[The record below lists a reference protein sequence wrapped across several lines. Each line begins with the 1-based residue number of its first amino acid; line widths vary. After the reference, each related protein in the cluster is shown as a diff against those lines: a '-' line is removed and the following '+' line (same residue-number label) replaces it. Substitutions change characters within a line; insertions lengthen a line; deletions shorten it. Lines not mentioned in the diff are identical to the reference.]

1 MIDEFKV
8 TFFKRVM
15 MIVGIIIIFLI
26 GLGFGSMG
34 KKTDNQSSGQ
44 TTSTKKVK
52 EGHQLTESWVK
63 QFLIAYYTK
72 IKLIKALLLILSL
85 KMLKFI

>member
-8 TFFKRVM
+8 TFFKRAM
-15 MIVGIIIIFLI
+15 MIVGIIVIFLI

-34 KKTDNQSSGQ
+34 KKNDNQTSSH

-63 QFLIAYYTK
+63 
-72 IKLIKALLLILSL
+72 
-85 KMLKFI
+85 